1 MTCTDAQWTP
11 EEEYQFI
18 QHILDWIG
26 NDAIAAAIRDS
37 LGIYQDIDHTIDL
50 LSSNEDLI
58 NALKNQKGSFD
69 IKNKEEFEIIKNR
82 MIAIPAFIRSIKEHH
97 LYNISRSTSLLAYLR
112 HKTLIPSSI
121 ISPPQITH

>member
-1 MTCTDAQWTP
+1 MNSTSARWTP

-58 NALKNQKGSFD
+58 NALKNQKGLFD

-82 MIAIPAFIRSIKEHH
+82 MIAFIR
-97 LYNISRSTSLLAYLR
+97 NLLMIDP
-112 HKTLIPSSI
+112 TL
-121 ISPPQITH
+121 